1 MLDGPFDNASE
12 KLVIFVLNLLTKL
25 ENSLRSGQ
33 ISLCRNNLIA
43 VDILTPKLLDGDLEY
58 P

>member
-1 MLDGPFDNASE
+1 MLDGLFDNASE

-43 VDILTPKLLDGDLEY
+43 VDILTPKLLDGDLEC

>member
-1 MLDGPFDNASE
+1 VLDGLFDNASE

-43 VDILTPKLLDGDLEY
+43 VDILTPKLLDGDLEC